1 MELEKY
7 GLYANM
13 RLFNMAKLDQMECDK
28 IEDSDGNGTKDSYG
42 WHDDTQFK
50 MQIAP

>member
-1 MELEKY
+1 
-7 GLYANM
+7 M

-42 WHDDTQFK
+42 WHDDTTIQNADSSLK
-50 MQIAP
+50 DIV